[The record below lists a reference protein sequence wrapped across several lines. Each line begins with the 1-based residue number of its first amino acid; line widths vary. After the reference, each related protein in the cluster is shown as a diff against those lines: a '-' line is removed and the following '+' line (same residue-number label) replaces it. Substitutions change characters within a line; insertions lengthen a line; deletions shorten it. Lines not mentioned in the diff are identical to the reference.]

1 MASSIPIDCPIFWR
15 EARISPAIKASL
27 CPKGI
32 TLTLEIIFFDIL
44 AQKLSKSPLNAQPN
58 RNSVTQMDE
67 VNNDWYGFE
76 DKWASK

>member
-1 MASSIPIDCPIFWR
+1 M
-15 EARISPAIKASL
+15 
-27 CPKGI
+27 
-32 TLTLEIIFFDIL
+32 IFFDIL

-76 DKWASK
+76 DKWDSK

>member
-1 MASSIPIDCPIFWR
+1 M
-15 EARISPAIKASL
+15 
-27 CPKGI
+27 
-32 TLTLEIIFFDIL
+32 IFFDIL
-44 AQKLSKSPLNAQPN
+44 AQKLSKSLLNAQPN